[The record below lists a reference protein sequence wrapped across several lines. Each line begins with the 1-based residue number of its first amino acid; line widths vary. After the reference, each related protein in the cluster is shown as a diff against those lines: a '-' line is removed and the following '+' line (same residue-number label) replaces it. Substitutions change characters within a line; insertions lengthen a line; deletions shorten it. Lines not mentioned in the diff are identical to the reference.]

1 VVGTVHVRSTT
12 TDNLFESFFGDVRY
26 SHNLLGSLIIIN
38 EKIEK
43 EEYLYYTIN
52 VRQFAFFDN

>member
-1 VVGTVHVRSTT
+1 MHVRPTT
-12 TDNLFESFFGDVRY
+12 TDNLFESFFGDVIRY
-26 SHNLLGSLIIIN
+26 AHNLLGSLITIN

-52 VRQFAFFDN
+52 VRQFAFLDN